1 MTTDTRTTRRGLTWQ
16 LMLLLA
22 VLFAWLLP
30 QTAGATYVDQTY
42 NYQVALNGSNSIS
55 FSMPVYDQEDEDTWI
70 LDGLL
75 KAKWK
80 DDNNNEHEKTVLRWQ
95 RTLGSTSSSSTDVN
109 IVFSTEAD
117 GLITITQGN
126 SSSRFELTNNS
137 GSQMHA
143 VYRNN
148 DGHSYNV
155 TGVWRLPFDML
166 GSNGK
171 SREVKF
177 SWDVDRTGTGTRVH
191 EKVSGLNS
199 TTVLVPPAQNKLYPQ
214 VTSAT
219 MSFSKAGILEI
230 PWFMATNN
238 LTAAHYEYIDAYG
251 ITVIEDLKTD
261 VGTSTIELD
270 ATVPHKHFRVVVS
283 YKDGSD
289 YDITNVPSETQDL
302 GIIRAPIG
310 FTARPKGDDKT
321 RVELT
326 WRTRYP
332 DASDLMSTD
341 LFELQRSLTGQE
353 ADFIT
358 IGTVAYDDQQ
368 RDYSFVDSTIVT
380 SLNTAQLT
388 GGNTLTNLTY
398 RVRRAATQTW
408 GWDGNPCAATTSCV
422 LSGLHLLRI
431 ANYSA
436 AWENQQAYSVRVKWD
451 YANEPN
457 AVWDDRANMML
468 RITMTNNAGE
478 VVDTKLMTLST
489 EEVKARSKV
498 VDLSRT
504 CVHYKIEVYVEP
516 GTSPLQ
522 SWDQPDAMRITSVA
536 DWNTFVNKVKE
547 ANGQYDVNA
556 VLCANITTDQ
566 YCGEDGKP
574 FRGTFDGNGHTLTF
588 NRSGWTSQYIA
599 PFRLVRDAT
608 IRNLHTAGTIGSNQK
623 FIGGIVAY
631 SNGNTIIENCRSSV
645 NIGSTVNGDA
655 TNGGLVAV
663 KDGSGVLTIVDCLF
677 DGSLTGTNSNCI
689 GGFVGW
695 SNGKVN
701 IVNSH
706 FAPSKVEIKYDGC
719 RNWAR
724 MGNYDNLSVTNSYYT
739 TSIEQSTDDF
749 FVIRSKD
756 DWTAFNNAVKSYSN
770 INKDTINVLLN
781 TDLSLTTEDVI
792 GRRIGDV
799 PSVWPYGGT
808 FDGNGHTLHIDFY
821 DATDDRLA
829 LFYRVKRN
837 TTIKNLRV
845 TGKVYGKHNVSAL
858 VGGCGE
864 GTNLN
869 IDHVYVSA
877 DVSAAAA
884 QVGGFVGESNY
895 DSKVSIT
902 DCLYD
907 GKMATHNWNPQGA
920 GCFISGDKNKER
932 GLQDWH
938 QTRVYERS
946 SCETNSTYYYGM
958 NVWWGYSGSEVGW
971 RRWSDTDVC
980 LSSHDFKEVPED
992 CRNITDQNDVIAR
1005 MNASM
1010 PGQWEKDGS
1019 GNAVPIIGMTG
1030 ARLLAVLG
1038 PCWQLSG
1045 GKVTP
1050 RTATVSVNPSA
1061 LPDFYHEGTG
1071 RIDKVAHAE
1080 TRQSSVV
1087 LTWTTE
1093 DGVLDY
1099 FEVYRR
1105 VKGTTD
1111 WGEPIATN
1119 IDKTGY
1125 EDTTVSPLLKY
1136 EYKVVAVADC
1146 EGLHTSET
1154 DVVEGFCKNTGR
1166 VSGYVRMNDGTG
1178 VAGIEV
1184 EIAPSD
1190 SPEGGATVT
1199 VTTDDKGYF
1208 VADELSYYGGQSI
1221 TYNVTPVS
1229 RDNIKL
1235 ERGTMPVEFNS
1246 KSNDETLPDFIITSG
1261 HRFSGYVMYE
1271 GTSIPVKGA
1280 HFRVDGNDVH
1290 NAAGELL
1297 ETAFDGSFSFRVLGG
1312 NRHIQA
1318 VMDGHTFTDGGYY
1331 KGTAG
1336 HYFTDNVAQIYF
1348 YDATKV
1354 RLAGRVV
1361 GGDDQGRLPLENN
1374 LSRNNLGDDLTMVF
1388 TLEGDN
1394 TSWLVY
1400 DNLNPTLAERN
1411 DSVMHSGGRHKTKY
1425 TVQRKRMTVKPD
1437 SITGE
1442 YELLL
1447 PPVRWK
1453 VQQIYCKGYPSLFQ
1467 DGQVSEVV
1475 DLTNCLA
1482 ERDSI
1487 FEGYYT
1493 DVDEQ
1498 TIYCPHE
1505 TANAHYSRIYHAPIE
1520 ITYRQLNYD
1529 SFDYF
1534 GDKTYYATALDG
1546 TKAEVPLVSKGMIV
1560 GYEVDENATHKPKL
1574 AATVGDGNY
1583 SALFDGDLSTAW
1595 QCDKVPVYV
1604 EFKTDYPVSVKDYTL
1619 TTAGNA
1625 SENSAWNPK
1634 TWTLKAR
1641 AHDMD
1646 AWTIISAIEDGKTGT
1661 ANNSPCTY
1669 AVSSTDFYQYFR
1681 LDITH
1686 AQDESDEKRVQQ
1698 AELSFTCSGKG
1709 KANPIYDD
1717 NFHYTFDYPV
1727 FSIGRKYPV
1736 EISVGERYIY
1746 NNDARTGKVDR
1757 VSVGGGTVNI
1767 HNGMKNGVA
1776 QETVALDDNGQ
1787 GIYNMLAEATPRL
1800 LTGENAL
1807 HTVTMTLTQDG
1818 TTYEAEPLRGYVLN
1832 LFATGEGKD
1841 VLATGTPYLIDILR
1855 DPPGSGSSATL
1866 SKGSTLKL
1874 AYEVDMQFKGGLSL
1888 GFGTGTGTDTYSGTV
1903 AGNVD
1908 NGTINTASFSNVI
1921 SLDVIFSGAGKKGYS
1936 YTMNV
1941 GEDITTSSA
1950 PHMVGADADLYI
1962 GVVQNT
1968 VVTPMSTIR
1977 AIPNAMYRKMLG
1989 HEGGSVIGSS
1999 DKGDSME
2006 VESKYGSMVEIAKGT
2021 GADGNL
2027 YHLVR
2032 DLSLGY
2038 GPQFTS
2044 QFVHSQKYITTEL
2057 LPKLAQEIR
2066 DLLFT
2071 GTRDEAVVL
2080 ANKTGKA
2087 VYWSKVAE
2095 GHEDFGTINGYEII
2109 RPTGKSGLQD
2119 EILDK
2124 YNNMVNW
2131 IEMIMTNEREKLWA
2145 YDKLANYDVDGGG
2158 TVTHSETFESEYS
2171 QSQHICYPFTTA
2183 DYFEN
2188 DGQDRWDRLA
2198 ASAGALLSQ
2207 PALASGLK
2215 ALIGLINMRTPTNN
2229 NGAQQGQQA
2238 GGGEQGGGEQ
2248 GGDGGGDN
2256 NNNNNG
2262 EKVARINFW
2271 GKEWTFSIKPVAEY
2285 SSTGT
2290 YGSQNNYSRKESF
2303 NLVMD
2308 SKSHLS
2314 VDVYRVLTEANDTT
2328 TTKSTS
2334 WLDVYH
2340 NANFNDWLDI
2350 VKNHV
2355 KDGISY
2361 EGITY
2366 NKTVY
2371 PHSFIYRTRGGATAN
2386 PWEDA
2391 RYTIAYRP
2399 GTLLDERTKKIEN
2412 PKITADRQ
2420 SVSGVPYGGTA
2431 SFTIYLTNDSEDPEA
2446 AGRSLTTFNLYVD
2459 DNSNPYGAKITC
2471 DGKPLE
2477 ASGRSI
2483 ILMPGE
2489 VVTKVIE
2496 VSGGNSFDL
2505 EGLTIGIASDQDW
2518 RRIYDEL
2525 ALDVHYLH
2533 QAGPVNISLP
2543 GDKWVMN
2550 TYSEYDK
2557 DRGWFLPVVIDGFD
2571 RNQHNF
2577 DHIEFQYK
2585 ETLRGDDAWT
2595 NLCSYYADEE
2605 LMKAAS
2611 GEREMIPENGNIEAH
2626 FFGEGVVMEKA
2637 YDLRA
2642 VLYCRN
2648 GNSFL
2653 TTSSPI
2659 VSGVKDTRRPQLFGT
2674 PEPKDGILRLGDNI
2688 IFNFSEDIE
2697 YNYLNAITNFEVKG
2711 EVNND
2716 NVTDAVSLQF
2726 TGNGSVESEAQR
2738 NFSGKDL
2745 TIDLMVRPD
2754 KTGRDMPL
2762 FSHGTNG
2769 KKLQLWLTAD
2779 YHLKAIIDDKTFV
2792 STDTIVKSGFTQV
2805 AMSIV
2810 APSGAEGGALT
2821 FYNGGK
2827 QLGSFNMTEPYNGTG
2842 RLIFGRTNET
2852 NRSKSQYY
2860 EGRMM
2865 EARLWYRAMT
2875 GGQVGT
2881 TYGSRRLTGYEMGLV
2896 DYYPMNEGTGDYALD
2911 KTQGANAQLMG
2922 ASWAMPRGWSLS
2934 LDNGGVALT
2943 QQALARTAEQDY
2955 TMMFWF
2961 KTADADGTLVS
2972 NGSGEK
2978 DEAGAENHFWLG
2990 FDDGTLAFRS
3000 NGMTVEAG
3008 SGYNDDQWHHYA
3020 MTVNR
3025 ARGVANIYVDQAL
3038 KATFSPDSLG
3048 GISGG
3053 TPVIGG
3059 YVPGVTDNTAI
3070 ATARTQFAEPT
3081 AETGNTVDLSTLTS
3095 NYEAKDGD
3103 VLTGTLGMDVKISV
3117 ANGATVTLNGVT
3129 INGNNTIRNAGIE
3142 CVGNATIILKGTN
3155 TVKGFDEDYPGIR
3168 VLNDCTLTI
3177 KGDGSLTASSNGYG
3191 AGIGG
3196 GYDLPCGNIVIEGG
3210 TISATGGRYAA
3221 GIGSGDEAAGGNIT
3235 IKGGNI
3241 TAIGGEYGAGIGS
3254 GSVNKC
3260 GDITI
3265 TGGII
3270 NATGG
3275 AGAAGIGSGTG
3286 GSYGNITIS
3295 GGTIT
3300 ATGGNKAAGIGT
3312 GINSSGGNIT
3322 ITDGVYELTAIKGID
3337 AINSI
3342 GVGLNNSVGT
3352 VTIGGTVGVISES
3365 PYTYAPRAVTDVSL
3379 NKTTTTLPIGST
3391 EKLTATLTP
3400 SNARNMNVT
3409 WTTSN
3414 ANVATVT
3421 DGTVT
3426 AVALGTATITVT
3438 TEDGAMTATCT
3449 VTVVQPATGVTLNKT
3464 STTLPVGSSETL
3476 TATVIPD
3483 NATYKSVTWT
3493 TSNAAVATVTDGTV
3507 TAVAPGTA
3515 TITVTTTDGAKTA
3528 TCEVTVIQ
3536 LTTGVSLN
3544 KVNTTLVVGS
3554 TETLTATVYPP
3565 DATDKSVTW
3574 TTSNAD
3580 VATVADGTV
3589 TAVGPGI
3596 ATITATSSNGQTAT
3610 CEVTVIQH
3618 VTGVSL
3624 NKTRLSITMGS
3635 SETLTATVAPAN
3647 ASDKS
3652 VTWTTSDA
3660 AVATV
3665 NDGTVTGVA
3674 PGTATIT
3681 VTTVDGE
3688 LTATCTVTVTIE
3700 GLVSDMTG
3708 NVDELC
3714 MFQQALPLT
3723 LIKAYATKSPQG
3735 DEAGLLTYLA
3745 FDRQERQKD
3754 NDIETVAYTWSKK
3767 IYLDDRGEVRYELDP
3782 VTKQATTTPVRDY
3795 LFVAA
3800 QDEMLRHITNETAAP
3815 VVPYEELTNLK
3826 FSFAGKD
3833 NQVLVELDE
3842 LASRINR
3849 RNIYVTLRD
3858 VEDKNGNAMVS
3869 PQTACYY
3876 VTNSSLR
3883 WQNERQT
3890 WLASYGYED
3899 YIYFDI
3905 LNNSATS
3912 HTYTIENCP
3921 RWLDMEA
3928 YTGIIG
3934 PLGTVTIRGVV
3945 NKGLNVGTYDE
3956 IIYLTDEDGVAE
3968 PLYLNL
3974 TVTTSAPEWS
3984 WSVDEDLLKY
3994 SMNIAG
4000 QVILNGEVDIDS
4012 RDIVGVFDRENRCH
4026 GIAHV
4031 NYSALTGESDLFLTV
4046 YDSSKKG
4053 TELYFKIWQYS
4064 TGREMVLTADGKESM
4079 TFRNDTIV
4087 GVDTPV
4093 RFEGGSLYVQTF
4105 DLKEGWNWVSFNV
4118 ASEKLFNLNTL
4129 LGGLPWENGD
4139 VLTEMSGNV
4148 TMTYKN
4154 GTWLATGDVKNL
4166 RISPRKG
4173 YAIKVAQD
4181 IQFPVGGSIIKSED
4195 TRTITVSNGW
4205 NGIGYTPILNLSVET
4220 ALSDYYDN
4228 ATPGDIIKSH
4238 SEFAYFTKT
4247 GGTGRWRGNLQYMKP
4262 GEGYMLLRKAE
4273 GEASFRYPFY
4283 EPGSTF
4289 LDAWAVAG
4297 SRGAAEDGSADVPS
4311 ASTDVNGNDATVPA
4325 ASPLGAHRYRH
4336 TMSLTAVIEGFEPE
4350 EGDLLV
4356 AYADG
4361 EQRGFTTTVLSGSA
4375 AEESEPLYLNIGGEK
4390 QADLWFAIERNGD
4403 IVASTGNV
4411 LTFRVDDVV
4420 GSPDEPFAL
4429 RFAANATGI
4438 SYVDGD
4444 YEPGKW
4450 YTVNGIELPQRP
4462 TRKGVYIYNGNKIV
4476 IK

>member
-1 MTTDTRTTRRGLTWQ
+1 MTTDTRTTRLGRPWQ
-16 LMLLLA
+16 MLLLLA
-22 VLFAWLLP
+22 LLAWLVP
-30 QTAGATYVDQTY
+30 QGAQATHVDDTWK
-42 NYQVALNGSNSIS
+42 YQVALNGANTVRIQV
-55 FSMPVYDQEDEDTWI
+55 PVYDQEGADCWVSDGNLKVVVNGEEKNCFHWCRDGDTDSDSEDI
-70 LDGLL
+70 YI
-75 KAKWK
+75 
-80 DDNNNEHEKTVLRWQ
+80 H
-95 RTLGSTSSSSTDVN
+95 
-109 IVFSTEAD
+109 FSTGVGGSFD
-117 GLITITQGN
+117 ITQGN
-126 SSSRFELTNNS
+126 SGSHFTMTQS
-137 GSQMHA
+137 GYYKNL
-143 VYRNN
+143 VYRNS
-148 DGHSYNV
+148 DGNTYTV
-155 TGVWRLPFDML
+155 YAVWRVPYEYL
-166 GSNGK
+166 GK
-171 SREVKF
+171 TLKF
-177 SWDVDRTGTGTRVH
+177 TWDVERDGNSRSR
-191 EKVSGLNS
+191 EKVSGLS
-199 TTVLVPPAQNKLYPQ
+199 DVEIAMPDAPEVIHPQ
-214 VTSAT
+214 VTMAS
-219 MSFSKAGILEI
+219 MSYSVAGKMEL
-230 PWFMATNN
+230 PWFIATKKI
-238 LTAAHYEYIDAYG
+238 TALRYEYVDAYG
-251 ITVIEDLKTD
+251 ITVQQDIPTKENN
-261 VGTSTIELD
+261 GTIYLD
-270 ATVPHKHFRVVVS
+270 ATVPHDNFCIVAS
-283 YKDGSD
+283 YKDTNDDEINNVSSTVQNLTIIHAPLGLTATQIGDAKAKVRLDWHVRYPSADDLATSD
-289 YDITNVPSETQDL
+289 Y
-302 GIIRAPIG
+302 
-310 FTARPKGDDKT
+310 
-321 RVELT
+321 
-326 WRTRYP
+326 
-332 DASDLMSTD
+332 
-341 LFELQRSLTGQE
+341 FEVQRSLTGQE
-353 ADFIT
+353 ADFVT
-358 IGTVAYDDQQ
+358 IGTVPVVINDKDPHFSYT
-368 RDYSFVDSTIVT
+368 DSTIVNA
-380 SLNTAQLT
+380 LVAEHLT
-388 GGNTLTNLTY
+388 GGSSLPNLTY
-398 RVRRAATQTW
+398 RVRRMITQTW
-408 GWDGNPCAATTSCV
+408 GWDGNPCAQRVEAP
-422 LSGLHLLRI
+422 LSGIHLQRLK
-431 ANYSA
+431 NYTA
-436 AWENQQAYSVRVKWD
+436 KWADERAYTVRVDWD
-451 YANEPN
+451 YVDEPN
-457 AVWDDRANMML
+457 AVWDSRAKLMMVV
-468 RITMTNNAGE
+468 TMRNKAGE
-478 VVDTKLMTLST
+478 QVDTKTYELTD
-489 EEVKARSKV
+489 EERSARTKTI
-498 VDLSRT
+498 DLSRT
-504 CVHYKIEVYVEP
+504 CVKYDIRMYVDP
-516 GTSPLQ
+516 GTSPLR
-522 SWDQPDAMRITSVA
+522 SWDLPDAMRIASAA
-536 DWNTFVNKVKE
+536 DWDAFCQRVKD
-547 ANGQYDVNA
+547 AKGQYDVNA
-556 VLCANITTDQ
+556 VLCADITTSN
-566 YCGEDGKP
+566 YCGADGATY
-574 FRGTFDGNGHTLTF
+574 RGTFDGNGHTLTY
-588 NRSGWTSQYIA
+588 NKQNYNQQYVG
-599 PFRLVRDAT
+599 PFYSVGDAT
-608 IRNLHTAGTIGSNQK
+608 IRNLHTAGTITSSQK
-623 FIGGIVAY
+623 FAGGIAAW

-645 NIGSTVNGDA
+645 NIGSTVSGDA
-655 TNGGLVAV
+655 TNGGIVAV
-663 KDGSGVLTIVDCLF
+663 CGGGQLTIVDCLF
-677 DGSLTGTNSNCI
+677 DGSLTGSNSNCI

-695 SNGKVN
+695 SAGKVN

-724 MGNYDNLSVTNSYYT
+724 MSNNDNLSVTNSYYT

-756 DWTAFNNAVKSYSN
+756 DWTAFNNAVKNGSD
-770 INKDTINVLLN
+770 KDINVLLN

-821 DATDDRLA
+821 DPTDDKLA
-829 LFYRVKRN
+829 LFYSVKRN

-884 QVGGFVGESNY
+884 QVGGFVGISDY

-920 GCFISGDKNKER
+920 GCFISGSKTKGR

-946 SCETNSTYYYGM
+946 SCETNSTNYYGM
-958 NVWWGYSGSEVGW
+958 NVWWGYSGSSPDW

-992 CRNITDQNDVIAR
+992 CRNITNQDSVIVR
-1005 MNASM
+1005 MNASK

-1019 GNAVPIIGMTG
+1019 GNAVPIVGMTG
-1030 ARLLAVLG
+1030 ARLLTALG

-1071 RIDKVAHAE
+1071 RIDKVARAE

-1105 VKGTTD
+1105 VKGTTE
-1111 WGEPIATN
+1111 WGEPIATG
-1119 IDKTGY
+1119 IDRMGY

-1136 EYKVVAVADC
+1136 EYKVVAVTDC

-1208 VADELSYYGGQSI
+1208 VADELSYYGQQSI
-1221 TYNVTPVS
+1221 TYNVTPVA

-1312 NRHIQA
+1312 NRRIQA
-1318 VMDGHTFTDGGYY
+1318 VMDGHTFTNGGYY
-1331 KGTAG
+1331 KGEGG

-1411 DSVMHSGGRHKTKY
+1411 DSVMHSGGKHKTKY

-1437 SITGE
+1437 PITGE

-1453 VQQIYCKGYPSLFQ
+1453 VSQIYCKGYPTLFQ

-1475 DLTNCLA
+1475 DLTGCLA

-1505 TANAHYSRIYHAPIE
+1505 TANARYSRIYHAPVE

-1529 SFDYF
+1529 SFEYF
-1534 GDKTYYATALDG
+1534 GDRNYYATSLDG
-1546 TKAEVPLVSKGMIV
+1546 TKAEVPLVAKGMIV
-1560 GYEVDENATHKPKL
+1560 GYEVDKNATHTPKL
-1574 AATVGDGNY
+1574 TITQGKSGD
-1583 SALFDGDLSTAW
+1583 SSLFDGDITTLWDLSLPLW
-1595 QCDKVPVYV
+1595 V
-1604 EFKTDYPVSVKDYTL
+1604 EFKTDYPVSVKQYAI
-1619 TTAGNA
+1619 TTANNNTMYGA
-1625 SENSAWNPK
+1625 RERPK

-1641 AHDMD
+1641 ATELDK
-1646 AWTIISAIEDGKTGT
+1646 WKIIAAVEDGRMG
-1661 ANNSPCTY
+1661 SPGY
-1669 AVSSTDFYQYFR
+1669 PFKYNVTDEGFYQYFR
-1681 LDITH
+1681 WEVTNSVN
-1686 AQDESDEKRVQQ
+1686 SDTVEA
-1698 AELSFTCSGKG
+1698 AEFALICSGKG

-1727 FSIGRKYPV
+1727 FSIDRKYPI

-1746 NNDARTGKVDR
+1746 NNDTRVGKVDR
-1757 VSVGGGTVNI
+1757 VNVGGGTVNI
-1767 HNGMKNGVA
+1767 HNGMKNGLE
-1776 QETVALDDNGQ
+1776 QETVPLDDDGK
-1787 GIYNMLAEATPRL
+1787 GIFYLMAEAKPRL

-1841 VLATGTPYLIDILR
+1841 VLASDKPLLIDILR

-1874 AYEVDMQFKGGLSL
+1874 AYEVDMQFKGGLTL
-1888 GFGTGTGTDTYSGTV
+1888 GFGTGTGTDTYSGTI
-1903 AGNVD
+1903 AVD
-1908 NGTINTASFSNVI
+1908 AESGTINTTSFTNGI
-1921 SLDVIFSGAGKKGYS
+1921 SLDVIFSGAGKKAYS

-1941 GEDITTSSA
+1941 DEDITTSSA
-1950 PHMVGADADLYI
+1950 PNMVGADADLYI
-1962 GVVQNT
+1962 GVVENT
-1968 VVTPMSTIR
+1968 VVMPMSTIR
-1977 AIPNAMYRKMLG
+1977 AIPDAMYRKMLG
-1989 HEGGSVIGSS
+1989 HEGGSVIGSIDKS
-1999 DKGDSME
+1999 DSIE
-2006 VESKYGSMVEIAKGT
+2006 VESKYGSMVEIAHGT

-2032 DLSLGY
+2032 DVSLGY
-2038 GPQFTS
+2038 GPELKS
-2044 QFVHSQKYITTEL
+2044 QFIHSQKYITTEL

-2071 GTRDEAVVL
+2071 GTRDEAVALV
-2080 ANKTGKA
+2080 NKTGKA
-2087 VYWSKVAE
+2087 VYWSNVAE
-2095 GHEDFGTINGYEII
+2095 GHKDFGTIGAYEMIK
-2109 RPTGKSGLQD
+2109 PAGNTGLQD
-2119 EILDK
+2119 EILEK
-2124 YNNMVNW
+2124 YNNMVCW
-2131 IEMIMTNEREKLWA
+2131 IEMIMSNEREKLWA
-2145 YDKLANYDVDGGG
+2145 YDKVANYEVDGGG

-2171 QSQHICYPFTTA
+2171 QSQYISYPFTTA

-2188 DGQDRWDRLA
+2188 DGQGRWDRLA

-2207 PALASGLK
+2207 PALASCLN
-2215 ALIGLINMRTPTNN
+2215 ALIGVINMRKATNN
-2229 NGAQQGQQA
+2229 NGAQPGQQGQ
-2238 GGGEQGGGEQ
+2238 
-2248 GGDGGGDN
+2248 DGQNNNQN
-2256 NNNNNG
+2256 NNNNAK
-2262 EKVARINFW
+2262 EARIEFW
-2271 GKEWTFSIKPVAEY
+2271 GQKWSFSIKPVAEY
-2285 SSTGT
+2285 SSIGT

-2314 VDVYRVLTEANDTT
+2314 VDVFRVFTEATDTT
-2328 TTKSTS
+2328 TTKSTR

-2340 NANFNDWLDI
+2340 NANFNEWLEI
-2350 VKNHV
+2350 VKDHV
-2355 KDGISY
+2355 KDGVSY

-2366 NKTVY
+2366 GKTIY

-2386 PWEDA
+2386 PWENA
-2391 RYTIAYRP
+2391 RYTIAYHP
-2399 GTLLDERTKKIEN
+2399 GMLLDERTKKIEN

-2420 SVSGVPYGGTA
+2420 SVSGVPYGETA
-2431 SFTIYLTNDSEDPEA
+2431 RFTIYLTNDSEDPEA
-2446 AGRSLTTFNLYVD
+2446 GGRSLTTYSLYVSD
-2459 DNSNPYGAKITC
+2459 SSNPYGAKITC
-2471 DGKPLE
+2471 DGKALDS
-2477 ASGRSI
+2477 SGRSV

-2496 VSGGNSFDL
+2496 VTGGNSFDL
-2505 EGLTIGIASDQDW
+2505 EGLTIGIASEQDW
-2518 RRIYDEL
+2518 RQIYDEL
-2525 ALDVHYLH
+2525 TLDVHYLH

-2550 TYSEYDK
+2550 TYAQYDN
-2557 DRGWFLPVVIDGFD
+2557 DRGWYMPVIIDGFD
-2571 RNQHNF
+2571 RHQHNF

-2585 ETLRGDDAWT
+2585 ETMRGDDAWT
-2595 NLCSYYADEE
+2595 NLCSFYADEE

-2611 GEREMIPENGNIEAH
+2611 GERKMIPENGNIEAH
-2626 FFGEGVVMEKA
+2626 FYGEGTVMEKA

-2674 PEPKDGILRLGDNI
+2674 PEPKDGILRLGGNI

-2716 NVTDAVSLQF
+2716 NVTDAVSVQF
-2726 TGNGSVESEAQR
+2726 TGESSVESEAQR

-2769 KKLQLWLTAD
+2769 KRLQLWLTAD
-2779 YHLKAIIDDKTFV
+2779 YHLKAIIDDQTFL

-2810 APSGAEGGALT
+2810 APSGAEEGALT

-2827 QLGSFNMTEPYNGTG
+2827 QLGSFKMTEPYNGTG

-2865 EARLWYRAMT
+2865 EARVWYRAMT

-2881 TYGSRRLTGYEMGLV
+2881 TYGSKRLTGYEMGLV

-2922 ASWAMPRGWSLS
+2922 AAWAMPRGWSLS

-3081 AETGNTVDLSTLTS
+3081 AETGNTVDLSTLIGY
-3095 NYEAKDGD
+3095 YEAKDGD
-3103 VLTGTLGMDVKISV
+3103 VLTGTLGKDVKICV
-3117 ANGATVTLNGVT
+3117 ASGATVTLDGVN
-3129 INGNNTIRNAGIE
+3129 INGSGTWIGNHPGID
-3142 CVGNATIILKGTN
+3142 CYGNATIILKSNN
-3155 TVKGFDEDYPGIR
+3155 TVKGFDSYYPGIR
-3168 VLNDCTLTI
+3168 VLKDCTLTI
-3177 KGDGSLTASSNGYG
+3177 KGDGSLTASSNGNG

-3196 GYDLPCGNIVIEGG
+3196 GYFLDFGNIVIEGG
-3210 TISATGGRYAA
+3210 TISATGGKDAA
-3221 GIGSGDEAAGGNIT
+3221 GIGSGHNAVGGNIT

-3241 TAIGGEYGAGIGS
+3241 TAIGGKYGAGIG
-3254 GSVNKC
+3254 GGYANTC

-3275 AGAAGIGSGTG
+3275 QYGAGIGKGDSGT
-3286 GSYGNITIS
+3286 YGNITIS

-3300 ATGGNKAAGIGT
+3300 ATGGDYGAGIGT
-3312 GINSSGGNIT
+3312 GVDSSGGNIT
-3322 ITDGVYELTAIKGID
+3322 ITDGVYQLTAIKGNHAND
-3337 AINSI
+3337 CI
-3342 GVGLNNSVGT
+3342 GVGWNGSTGT
-3352 VTIGGTVGVISES
+3352 ITIGGQEYKSGIDES
-3365 PYTYAPRAVTDVSL
+3365 PFIYAPRAVTGVSL
-3379 NKTTTTLPIGST
+3379 NKTSTALPIGST
-3391 EKLTATLTP
+3391 ETLTATLTP

-3449 VTVVQPATGVTLNKT
+3449 VTVTQNVTGVTLNKT
-3464 STTLPVGSSETL
+3464 STTLPIGSSETL

-3483 NATYKSVTWT
+3483 NAADKSVTWT

-3515 TITVTTTDGAKTA
+3515 TITVTTGNGAKTA
-3528 TCEVTVIQ
+3528 TCEVTVIR

-3554 TETLTATVYPP
+3554 TETLTATVYPLN
-3565 DATDKSVTW
+3565 ATDKSVTW

-3589 TAVGPGI
+3589 TGVGPGI

-3624 NKTRLSITMGS
+3624 NKTSMTMTMGS
-3635 SETLTATVAPAN
+3635 TETLTATIAPAN

-3652 VTWTTSDA
+3652 VAWTTSNANVAMVADGVVT
-3660 AVATV
+3660 AVAT
-3665 NDGTVTGVA
+3665 
-3674 PGTATIT
+3674 GTATIT
-3681 VTTVDGE
+3681 ATTVDGG

-3767 IYLDDRGEVRYELDP
+3767 IYLDDKGEVRYELDP

-3795 LFVAA
+3795 VFVGSA
-3800 QDEMLRHITNETAAP
+3800 DEILRHITNETAAP

-3883 WQNERQT
+3883 WLNERQT
-3890 WLASYGYED
+3890 CLASYGYED

-3905 LNNSATS
+3905 INNSATS

-3945 NKGLNVGTYDE
+3945 NKSLNVGTYDE

-4093 RFEGGSLYVQTF
+4093 RFEGGSMYVQTF

-4118 ASEKLFNLNTL
+4118 ASEKLFDLNTL
-4129 LGGLPWENGD
+4129 LGGLPWQNGD

-4154 GTWLATGDVKNL
+4154 GTWLATGDVKKL

-4297 SRGAAEDGSADVPS
+4297 SRRAAEDGSADVPS

-4325 ASPLGAHRYRH
+4325 ASPLDAHRYRH

-4429 RFAANATGI
+4429 RFAASATGI
-4438 SYVDGD
+4438 DTLNAD
-4444 YEPGKW
+4444 QELGKW

>member
-1 MTTDTRTTRRGLTWQ
+1 MMTTDTRTTRRGRSWQ
-16 LMLLLA
+16 MLLLLA
-22 VLFAWLLP
+22 LLAWLVP
-30 QTAGATYVDQTY
+30 QGAQATHVDDTWK
-42 NYQVALNGSNSIS
+42 YQVALNGANTVRIQV
-55 FSMPVYDQEDEDTWI
+55 PVYDQEGADCWVSDGNLKVVVNGEEKNCFHWCRNGDTDSDSEDI
-70 LDGLL
+70 YI
-75 KAKWK
+75 
-80 DDNNNEHEKTVLRWQ
+80 H
-95 RTLGSTSSSSTDVN
+95 
-109 IVFSTEAD
+109 FSTGVGGSFD
-117 GLITITQGN
+117 ITQGN
-126 SSSRFELTNNS
+126 SGNHFTMTQS
-137 GSQMHA
+137 GYYQNL
-143 VYRNN
+143 VYRNS
-148 DGHSYNV
+148 DGNTYTV
-155 TGVWRLPFDML
+155 YAVWRVPYEYL
-166 GSNGK
+166 GK
-171 SREVKF
+171 TLKF
-177 SWDVDRTGTGTRVH
+177 TWDVERDGNSRSK
-191 EKVSGLNS
+191 EKVSGLS
-199 TTVLVPPAQNKLYPQ
+199 DVEIAMPDAPEVIHPQ
-214 VTSAT
+214 VTMAS
-219 MSFSKAGILEI
+219 MSYSVAGKMEL
-230 PWFMATNN
+230 PWFIATKKISA
-238 LTAAHYEYIDAYG
+238 LRYEYVDAYG
-251 ITVIEDLKTD
+251 ITVWNDIPTKENN
-261 VGTSTIELD
+261 GTIYLD
-270 ATVPHKHFRVVVS
+270 ATVPHDNFCVVAS
-283 YKDGSD
+283 YKDTNDDEINNVSSMVQNLTIIHAPVGLTATQIGDAKAKVRLDWHVRYPSADDLATSD
-289 YDITNVPSETQDL
+289 Y
-302 GIIRAPIG
+302 
-310 FTARPKGDDKT
+310 
-321 RVELT
+321 
-326 WRTRYP
+326 
-332 DASDLMSTD
+332 
-341 LFELQRSLTGQE
+341 FEVQRSLTGQE
-353 ADFIT
+353 ADFVT
-358 IGTVAYDDQQ
+358 IGTVPVVINDKDPHFAYT
-368 RDYSFVDSTIVT
+368 DSTIVNA
-380 SLNTAQLT
+380 LVAEHLT
-388 GGNTLTNLTY
+388 GGSSLPNLTY
-398 RVRRAATQTW
+398 RVRRMITQTW
-408 GWDGNPCAATTSCV
+408 GWDGNPCAQRVEAP
-422 LSGLHLLRI
+422 LSGIHLQRLKS
-431 ANYSA
+431 YSA
-436 AWENQQAYSVRVKWD
+436 KWADERAYTVRVDWD
-451 YANEPN
+451 YVDEPN
-457 AVWDDRANMML
+457 AVWDSRAKLMMVV
-468 RITMTNNAGE
+468 TMRNKAGE
-478 VVDTKLMTLST
+478 QVDTKTYELTD
-489 EEVKARSKV
+489 EERSARTKTI
-498 VDLSRT
+498 DLSRT
-504 CVHYKIEVYVEP
+504 CVKYDIRMYVDP
-516 GTSPLQ
+516 GTSPLR
-522 SWDQPDAMRITSVA
+522 SWDLPDAMRITSAA
-536 DWNTFVNKVKE
+536 DWDAFCQRVKD
-547 ANGQYDVNA
+547 AKGQYDVNA
-556 VLCANITTDQ
+556 VLCADITTSN
-566 YCGEDGKP
+566 YCGADDATY
-574 FRGTFDGNGHTLTF
+574 RGTFDGNGHTLTF
-588 NRSGWTSQYIA
+588 NKQNYNQQYVG
-599 PFRLVRDAT
+599 PFYSVGDAT
-608 IRNLHTAGTIGSNQK
+608 IRNLHTAGTITSSQK
-623 FIGGIVAY
+623 FVGGITAW

-655 TNGGLVAV
+655 TNGGIVAAC
-663 KDGSGVLTIVDCLF
+663 GGGQLTIVDCLF
-677 DGSLTGTNSNCI
+677 DGSLTGSNSHSI

-695 SNGKVN
+695 SNGKVT

-706 FAPSKVEIKYDGC
+706 FNPSKVEIKYDGC

-724 MGNYDNLSVTNSYYT
+724 MSNNSNLTVTNSYYT

-756 DWTAFNNAVKSYSN
+756 DWTAFKNAVKNGSD
-770 INKDTINVLLN
+770 KDINVLLN
-781 TDLSLTTEDVI
+781 TDLSLTTEDII
-792 GRRIGDV
+792 GRAG
-799 PSVWPYGGT
+799 PTSGWNYHGT
-808 FDGNGHTLHIDFY
+808 FDGNGHTLSLDFSEEVSY
-821 DATDDRLA
+821 NIG
-829 LFYRVKRN
+829 LFYSVARN
-837 TTIKNLRV
+837 TTIRNLRV
-845 TGKVYGKHNVSAL
+845 TGKVYGKDNVSAL

-864 GTNLN
+864 GANLN

-877 DVSAAAA
+877 DVSAADAH
-884 QVGGFVGESNY
+884 VGGFVGNSNY

-907 GKMATHNWNPQGA
+907 GKLYTHKNNPQGA
-920 GCFISGDKNKER
+920 ACFMIGDKSKDKR

-946 SCETNSTYYYGM
+946 SCETKTTNYYGM
-958 NVWWGYSGSEVGW
+958 NVWWGYSGSKPGW

-980 LSSHDFKEVPED
+980 LSSHDFQEVPED
-992 CRNITDQNDVIAR
+992 CRNITNQDSVIVR
-1005 MNASM
+1005 MNASK

-1019 GNAVPIIGMTG
+1019 GNAVPIISMTG
-1030 ARLLAVLG
+1030 ARLLAALG

-1071 RIDKVAHAE
+1071 RIDKVARAE

-1105 VKGTTD
+1105 VKGTTE
-1111 WGEPIATN
+1111 WGEPIATG
-1119 IDKTGY
+1119 IDRMGY

-1136 EYKVVAVADC
+1136 EYKVVAVTDC

-1166 VSGYVRMNDGTG
+1166 VSGYVRMNDGTA

-1208 VADELSYYGGQSI
+1208 VADELSYYGQQSI
-1221 TYNVTPVS
+1221 TYNVTPVA

-1312 NRHIQA
+1312 NRRIQA
-1318 VMDGHTFTDGGYY
+1318 VMDGHTFTNGGYY
-1331 KGTAG
+1331 KGEGG

-1411 DSVMHSGGRHKTKY
+1411 DSVMHSGGKHKTKY

-1437 SITGE
+1437 PVTGE

-1453 VQQIYCKGYPSLFQ
+1453 VSQIYCKGYPTLFQ

-1475 DLTNCLA
+1475 DLTGCLA

-1505 TANAHYSRIYHAPIE
+1505 TANARYSRIYHAPVE

-1529 SFDYF
+1529 SFEYF
-1534 GDKTYYATALDG
+1534 GDRNYYATSLDG
-1546 TKAEVPLVSKGMIV
+1546 TKAEVPLVAKGMIV
-1560 GYEVDENATHKPKL
+1560 GYEVDDNATHKPQL
-1574 AATVGDGNY
+1574 TATVGDGNY

-1595 QCDKVPVYV
+1595 QGDKVPAYV

-1625 SENSAWNPK
+1625 TDKSAWNPK

-1646 AWTIISAIEDGKTGT
+1646 AWTIISAIEDGKTGK

-1669 AVSSTDFYQYFR
+1669 DVSSTDFYQYFR

-1686 AQDESDEKRVQQ
+1686 AQEEGDDKNVQL

-1727 FSIGRKYPV
+1727 FSIDRKYPI

-1746 NNDARTGKVDR
+1746 NNDTRVGKVDR
-1757 VSVGGGTVNI
+1757 VNVGGGTVNI
-1767 HNGMKNGVA
+1767 HNGMKNGLE
-1776 QETVALDDNGQ
+1776 QETVPLDDDGK
-1787 GIYNMLAEATPRL
+1787 GIFYLMAEAKPRL
-1800 LTGENAL
+1800 LTGEDAL

-1841 VLATGTPYLIDILR
+1841 VLASDKPLLIDILR

-1874 AYEVDMQFKGGLSL
+1874 AYEVDMQFKGGLTL
-1888 GFGTGTGTDTYSGTV
+1888 GFGTGTGTDTYSGTI
-1903 AGNVD
+1903 AVD
-1908 NGTINTASFSNVI
+1908 AETGTINTTSFTNGI
-1921 SLDVIFSGAGKKGYS
+1921 SLDVIFSGAGKKAYS

-1950 PHMVGADADLYI
+1950 PNMVGADADLYI
-1962 GVVQNT
+1962 GVVENT
-1968 VVTPMSTIR
+1968 VVMPMSTIR
-1977 AIPNAMYRKMLG
+1977 AIPDAMYRKMLG
-1989 HEGGSVIGSS
+1989 HEGGSVIGSIDKS
-1999 DKGDSME
+1999 DSIE
-2006 VESKYGSMVEIAKGT
+2006 VESKYGSMVEIARGT

-2032 DLSLGY
+2032 DVSLGY
-2038 GPQFTS
+2038 GPELKS

-2071 GTRDEAVVL
+2071 GTRDEAVALV
-2080 ANKTGKA
+2080 NKTGKA
-2087 VYWSKVAE
+2087 VYWSNVAE
-2095 GHEDFGTINGYEII
+2095 GHKDFGTIGAYEMIK
-2109 RPTGKSGLQD
+2109 PAGKTGLQD
-2119 EILDK
+2119 EILEK
-2124 YNNMVNW
+2124 YNNMVCW
-2131 IEMIMTNEREKLWA
+2131 IEMIMSNEREKLWA
-2145 YDKLANYDVDGGG
+2145 YDKLANYEVDGGG

-2171 QSQHICYPFTTA
+2171 QSQYISYPFTTA

-2188 DGQDRWDRLA
+2188 DGQGRWDRLA

-2207 PALASGLK
+2207 PALASCLN
-2215 ALIGLINMRTPTNN
+2215 ALIGVINMRKATNN
-2229 NGAQQGQQA
+2229 NGAQPGQQGQ
-2238 GGGEQGGGEQ
+2238 
-2248 GGDGGGDN
+2248 DGQNNNQN
-2256 NNNNNG
+2256 NNNNAK
-2262 EKVARINFW
+2262 EARIEFW
-2271 GKEWTFSIKPVAEY
+2271 GQKWSFSIKPVAEY
-2285 SSTGT
+2285 SSIGT

-2314 VDVYRVLTEANDTT
+2314 VDVFRVFTEATDTT
-2328 TTKSTS
+2328 TTKSTK

-2340 NANFNDWLDI
+2340 NANFNEWLDI
-2350 VKNHV
+2350 VKDHV
-2355 KDGISY
+2355 KDGVSY
-2361 EGITY
+2361 EGISY
-2366 NKTVY
+2366 SKSIY

-2386 PWEDA
+2386 PWENA
-2391 RYTIAYRP
+2391 RYTIAYHP
-2399 GTLLDERTKKIEN
+2399 GMLLDERTKKIEN

-2420 SVSGVPYGGTA
+2420 SVSGVPYGETA
-2431 SFTIYLTNDSEDPEA
+2431 RFTIYLTNDSEDPEA
-2446 AGRSLTTFNLYVD
+2446 GGRSLTTYSLYVSD
-2459 DNSNPYGAKITC
+2459 SSNPYGAKITC
-2471 DGKPLE
+2471 DGKALDG
-2477 ASGRSI
+2477 SGRSV

-2496 VSGGNSFDL
+2496 VTGGNSFDL
-2505 EGLTIGIASDQDW
+2505 EGLTIGIASEQDW
-2518 RRIYDEL
+2518 RQIYDEL
-2525 ALDVHYLH
+2525 TLDVHYLH

-2550 TYSEYDK
+2550 TYAQYDN
-2557 DRGWFLPVVIDGFD
+2557 DRGWYMPVIIDGFD
-2571 RNQHNF
+2571 RHQHNF

-2626 FFGEGVVMEKA
+2626 FYGEGTVMEKA

-2674 PEPKDGILRLGDNI
+2674 PEPKDGILRLGGNI

-2716 NVTDAVSLQF
+2716 NVTDAVSVQF
-2726 TGNGSVESEAQR
+2726 TGEGSVESEAQR

-2769 KKLQLWLTAD
+2769 KRLQLWLTAD
-2779 YHLKAIIDDKTFV
+2779 YHLKAIIDDQTFL

-2827 QLGSFNMTEPYNGTG
+2827 QLGSFKMTEPYNGTG

-2865 EARLWYRAMT
+2865 EARVWYRAMT

-2881 TYGSRRLTGYEMGLV
+2881 TYGSKRLTGYEMGLV

-2934 LDNGGVALT
+2934 LDNDGVALT

-3008 SGYNDDQWHHYA
+3008 SGYNDNQWHHYA

-3025 ARGVANIYVDQAL
+3025 ARGVANIYIDQAL

-3059 YVPGVTDNTAI
+3059 CVPGVTDNTAI
-3070 ATARTQFAEPT
+3070 ASARTALAEPM
-3081 AETGNTVDLSTLTS
+3081 AATGNTVDLSTLTS

-3103 VLTGTLGMDVKISV
+3103 VLTGTLGANVKISV
-3117 ANGATVTLNGVT
+3117 ADGATVTLNDVT
-3129 INGNNTIRNAGIE
+3129 INGTSNNAYKWAGVT
-3142 CVGNATIILKGTN
+3142 CPGDATIILEGTN
-3155 TVKGFDEDYPGIR
+3155 SVKGFYGDYPGIH
-3168 VLNDCTLTI
+3168 VAEGKTLTI
-3177 KGDGSLTASSNGYG
+3177 KGDGSLNASSNGY
-3191 AGIGG
+3191 ATGIGG
-3196 GYDLPCGNIVIEGG
+3196 GWIRDCGNIIIESG
-3210 TISATGGRYAA
+3210 TIIATGGHGSA
-3221 GIGSGDEAAGGNIT
+3221 GIGSGTKSCGNIT
-3235 IKGGNI
+3235 ITGGNI
-3241 TAIGGEYGAGIGS
+3241 TATGGNIGAGIGNAYSDTNGLYGSCGKITITGGTITATGGEYGAGIG
-3254 GSVNKC
+3254 GH
-3260 GDITI
+3260 
-3265 TGGII
+3265 
-3270 NATGG
+3270 
-3275 AGAAGIGSGTG
+3275 G
-3286 GSYGNITIS
+3286 GSCGEITIS

-3300 ATGGNKAAGIGT
+3300 ATGGFHAAGIGSYR
-3312 GINSSGGNIT
+3312 GSCGDIT
-3322 ITDGVYELTAIKGID
+3322 ITDGVYQLTAIKGEY

-3365 PYTYAPRAVTDVSL
+3365 PYTYTPTRGVTL
-3379 NKTTTTLPIGST
+3379 NKTTTTLPI
-3391 EKLTATLTP
+3391 
-3400 SNARNMNVT
+3400 
-3409 WTTSN
+3409 
-3414 ANVATVT
+3414 
-3421 DGTVT
+3421 
-3426 AVALGTATITVT
+3426 
-3438 TEDGAMTATCT
+3438 
-3449 VTVVQPATGVTLNKT
+3449 
-3464 STTLPVGSSETL
+3464 GSSETL

-3493 TSNAAVATVTDGTV
+3493 TSNANVATVTDGTV

-3515 TITVTTTDGAKTA
+3515 TITVTTGSGAKTA
-3528 TCEVTVIQ
+3528 TCEVTVIR

-3565 DATDKSVTW
+3565 NATDKSVTW

-3589 TAVGPGI
+3589 TGVGPGI

-3624 NKTRLSITMGS
+3624 NKTSMTMTMGS
-3635 SETLTATVAPAN
+3635 TETLTATIAPAN

-3652 VTWTTSDA
+3652 VTWTTSNA
-3660 AVATV
+3660 NVAMV
-3665 NDGTVTGVA
+3665 ADGVVTAVA

-3681 VTTVDGE
+3681 VTTNDGAK
-3688 LTATCTVTVTIE
+3688 TATCTVTVTIE

-3754 NDIETVAYTWSKK
+3754 NDIVTVAYPWSKK

-3782 VTKQATTTPVRDY
+3782 VTKQATTTPLRDY
-3795 LFVAA
+3795 VFVGSA
-3800 QDEMLRHITNETAAP
+3800 DEILRHITNETAAP

-3876 VTNSSLR
+3876 VNNSSLR

-3934 PLGTVTIRGVV
+3934 PLGTVTIKGVV
-3945 NKGLNVGTYDE
+3945 NKSLNVGTYDE

-4154 GTWLATGDVKNL
+4154 GTWLATGDVKKL

-4297 SRGAAEDGSADVPS
+4297 SRSAAEDGSADVPS

-4325 ASPLGAHRYRH
+4325 ASPLDAHRYRH

-4429 RFAANATGI
+4429 RFAASATGI
-4438 SYVDGD
+4438 DTLNAD
-4444 YEPGKW
+4444 QELGKW

-4462 TRKGVYIYNGNKIV
+4462 TRKGVYIYNGNKVV

>member
-1 MTTDTRTTRRGLTWQ
+1 MTTDTRTTRRGRPWQ
-16 LMLLLA
+16 MLLLLA
-22 VLFAWLLP
+22 LLAWLVP
-30 QTAGATYVDQTY
+30 QGAQATHVDDTWK
-42 NYQVALNGSNSIS
+42 YQVALNGANTVRIQV
-55 FSMPVYDQEDEDTWI
+55 PVYDQEGADCWVS
-70 LDGLL
+70 DGKL
-75 KAKWK
+75 KVVV
-80 DDNNNEHEKTVLRWQ
+80 NGVEKTCFNWWRDGD
-95 RTLGSTSSSSTDVN
+95 TDSKSSDIYVHFSTDVGGS
-109 IVFSTEAD
+109 FD
-117 GLITITQGN
+117 ITQGN
-126 SSSRFELTNNS
+126 SGNHFTMTQS
-137 GSQMHA
+137 GYYEHLI
-143 VYRNN
+143 YRNS
-148 DGHSYNV
+148 DGNTYTV
-155 TGVWRLPFDML
+155 YAVWRVPYEYL
-166 GSNGK
+166 GK
-171 SREVKF
+171 TLKF
-177 SWDVDRTGTGTRVH
+177 TWDVERDGNSRSK
-191 EKVSGLNS
+191 EKVSGLS
-199 TTVLVPPAQNKLYPQ
+199 DVEITMPDAPEVIHPQ
-214 VTSAT
+214 VTMAS
-219 MSFSKAGILEI
+219 MSYSVAGKMEL
-230 PWFMATNN
+230 PWFIATKKI
-238 LTAAHYEYIDAYG
+238 TALRYEYIDAYG
-251 ITVIEDLKTD
+251 ITVQQDIPTNENN
-261 VGTSTIELD
+261 GTIYLD
-270 ATVPHKHFRVVVS
+270 ATVPHDNFCVVAS
-283 YKDGSD
+283 YKDSNEDEINNVSSTIQNLTIIHAPVGLTATQIGDVKAKVRLDWHLRYPSTDDLATSD
-289 YDITNVPSETQDL
+289 Y
-302 GIIRAPIG
+302 
-310 FTARPKGDDKT
+310 
-321 RVELT
+321 
-326 WRTRYP
+326 
-332 DASDLMSTD
+332 
-341 LFELQRSLTGQE
+341 FEVQRSLTGQE
-353 ADFIT
+353 ADFVT
-358 IGTVAYDDQQ
+358 IGTVPVVIDDKNPHFAYT
-368 RDYSFVDSTIVT
+368 DSTIVNA
-380 SLNTAQLT
+380 LVAEHLT
-388 GGNTLTNLTY
+388 GGSSLPNLTY
-398 RVRRAATQTW
+398 RVRRMITQTW
-408 GWDGNPCAATTSCV
+408 GWDGNPCAQRVEAP
-422 LSGLHLLRI
+422 LSGMHLQRLKS
-431 ANYSA
+431 YSA
-436 AWENQQAYSVRVKWD
+436 QWADERAYTVRVDWD
-451 YANEPN
+451 YVKEPN
-457 AVWDDRANMML
+457 AVWDSRAKLMMVV
-468 RITMTNNAGE
+468 TMRNKAGE
-478 VVDTKLMTLST
+478 QVDTKTYELTD
-489 EEVKARSKV
+489 EERSARTKTI
-498 VDLSRT
+498 DLSRT
-504 CVHYKIEVYVEP
+504 CVKYDIRMYVDP
-516 GTSPLQ
+516 GTSPLR
-522 SWDQPDAMRITSVA
+522 SWDLPDAMRIASAA
-536 DWNTFVNKVKE
+536 DWDAFCQRVKD
-547 ANGQYDVNA
+547 AKGQYDVNA
-556 VLCANITTDQ
+556 VLCADITTGNI
-566 YCGEDGKP
+566 CGADEF

-588 NRSGWTSQYIA
+588 NKSNYDKQYIA
-599 PFRLVRDAT
+599 PFYHVGNAT
-608 IRNLHTAGTIGSNQK
+608 IRNLHTAGTITSSQK
-623 FIGGIVAY
+623 FVGGIVAY
-631 SNGNTIIENCRSSV
+631 SSGNTIIENCRSSV

-677 DGSLTGTNSNCI
+677 DGSLTGSNCHSN

-695 SNGKVN
+695 SNGKVT

-706 FAPSKVEIKYDGC
+706 FAPAKVETKYDAC

-724 MGNYDNLSVTNSYYT
+724 MGNYDNLTVTNSYYT
-739 TSIEQSTDDF
+739 TSIEQSTDDL
-749 FVIRSKD
+749 FVIRSKA
-756 DWTAFNNAVKSYSN
+756 DWTAFNNAVKSHSN

-792 GRRIGDV
+792 GRTGGA
-799 PSVWPYGGT
+799 VWPYRGT
-808 FDGNGHTLHIDFY
+808 FDGNGHTLHLDFS
-821 DATDDRLA
+821 DEGCDNLA
-829 LFYRVKRN
+829 LFYRVMRN

-845 TGKVYGKHNVSAL
+845 TGKVYGRNDVSAL

-907 GKMATHNWNPQGA
+907 GKMATHAWNPQGA
-920 GCFISGDKNKER
+920 GCFISGSKTKER

-946 SCETNSTYYYGM
+946 SCETSSTYYYGM
-958 NVWWGYSGSEVGW
+958 NVWWGYSGSEGGW

-980 LSSHDFKEVPED
+980 LSSHNFQEVPED
-992 CRNITDQNDVIAR
+992 CRNITNQDTVIVR

-1019 GNAVPIIGMTG
+1019 GNAVPIISMTG
-1030 ARLLAVLG
+1030 ARLLAALG
-1038 PCWQLSG
+1038 PCWQLTG
-1045 GKVTP
+1045 GTVIP
-1050 RTATVSVNPSA
+1050 NTATVSVNPSA

-1105 VKGTTD
+1105 VKGTTE
-1111 WGEPIATN
+1111 WGEPIATG
-1119 IDKTGY
+1119 IDRMGY

-1208 VADELSYYGGQSI
+1208 VADELSYYGQQSI
-1221 TYNVTPVS
+1221 TYNVTPVA

-1246 KSNDETLPDFIITSG
+1246 KSNDETLPDFIITNG

-1312 NRHIQA
+1312 NRRIQA
-1318 VMDGHTFTDGGYY
+1318 VMDGHTFTNGGYY
-1331 KGTAG
+1331 KGEGG

-1411 DSVMHSGGRHKTKY
+1411 DSVMHSGGKHKTKY

-1437 SITGE
+1437 PVTGE

-1453 VQQIYCKGYPSLFQ
+1453 VSQIYCKGYPTLFQ

-1505 TANAHYSRIYHAPIE
+1505 TANARYSRIYHAPVE

-1529 SFDYF
+1529 SFEYF
-1534 GDKTYYATALDG
+1534 GDRNYYATNLDG
-1546 TKAEVPLVSKGMIV
+1546 TKAEVPLVAKGMIV
-1560 GYEVDENATHKPKL
+1560 GYEVDDNATHKPQL
-1574 AATVGDGNY
+1574 TATVGDGNY

-1595 QCDKVPVYV
+1595 QGDKVPVYV
-1604 EFKTDYPVSVKDYTL
+1604 EFKTDYPVRVKDYTL

-1625 SENSAWNPK
+1625 SEKPAWNPK

-1646 AWTIISAIEDGKTGT
+1646 AWTIISAIEDGKTGK
-1661 ANNSPCTY
+1661 ANNSPCTN

-1686 AQDESDEKRVQQ
+1686 AQEEGDDKNVQL

-1727 FSIGRKYPV
+1727 FSIDRKYPI

-1746 NNDARTGKVDR
+1746 NNDTRVGKVDR
-1757 VSVGGGTVNI
+1757 VNVGGGTVNI
-1767 HNGMKNGVA
+1767 HNGMKNGLE
-1776 QETVALDDNGQ
+1776 QKTVPLDDDGK
-1787 GIYNMLAEATPRL
+1787 GIFYLMAEATPRL

-1841 VLATGTPYLIDILR
+1841 VLASDKPLLIDILR

-1874 AYEVDMQFKGGLSL
+1874 AYEVDMQFKGGLTL
-1888 GFGTGTGTDTYSGTV
+1888 GFGTGTGVDTYSGTV
-1903 AGNVD
+1903 GAGAEK
-1908 NGTINTASFSNVI
+1908 GTINSTSFSDGI
-1921 SLDVIFSGAGKKGYS
+1921 SLDVIFSGAGKKAYS

-1950 PHMVGADADLYI
+1950 PNMVGADADLYI
-1962 GVVQNT
+1962 GVVENT

-1977 AIPNAMYRKMLG
+1977 AIPDAMYRKMLG
-1989 HEGGSVIGSS
+1989 HEGGSVIGSI
-1999 DKGDSME
+1999 DKCDSME

-2032 DLSLGY
+2032 DVSLGY
-2038 GPQFTS
+2038 GPELKS
-2044 QFVHSQKYITTEL
+2044 QFIHSQKYITTEL

-2071 GTRDEAVVL
+2071 GTRDEAVALV
-2080 ANKTGKA
+2080 NKTGKA

-2095 GHEDFGTINGYEII
+2095 GHEDFGTIGAYEMIK
-2109 RPTGKSGLQD
+2109 PAGNTGLED
-2119 EILDK
+2119 EILEK
-2124 YNNMVNW
+2124 YNNMVCW
-2131 IEMIMTNEREKLWA
+2131 IEMIMANEREKLWA

-2171 QSQHICYPFTTA
+2171 QSQYISYPFTTA

-2207 PALASGLK
+2207 PALASLLK
-2215 ALIGLINMRTPTNN
+2215 ALIGVINMREANN
-2229 NGAQQGQQA
+2229 HNK
-2238 GGGEQGGGEQ
+2238 E
-2248 GGDGGGDN
+2248 
-2256 NNNNNG
+2256 
-2262 EKVARINFW
+2262 ARIDFW
-2271 GKEWTFSIKPVAEY
+2271 GQKWSFNIKPVAEY
-2285 SSTGT
+2285 SSIGT

-2314 VDVYRVLTEANDTT
+2314 VDVFRVFTEATDTT

-2340 NANFNDWLDI
+2340 NANFNEWLDI

-2355 KDGISY
+2355 KDGVTY

-2366 NKTVY
+2366 SKSIY
-2371 PHSFIYRTRGGATAN
+2371 PRSFIYRTRGGATAN
-2386 PWEDA
+2386 PWENA
-2391 RYTIAYRP
+2391 RYTIAYHP

-2420 SVSGVPYGGTA
+2420 SVSGVPYGETA
-2431 SFTIYLTNDSEDPEA
+2431 RFTIYLTNDSEDPEA
-2446 AGRSLTTFNLYVD
+2446 GGRSLTTYNLYVD
-2459 DNSNPYGAKITC
+2459 DSSNPYGAKITC
-2471 DGKPLE
+2471 DGKPLDT
-2477 ASGRSI
+2477 SGRSV

-2489 VVTKVIE
+2489 VMTKVIE
-2496 VSGGNSFDL
+2496 VTGGNSFDL
-2505 EGLTIGIASDQDW
+2505 EGLTIGIASEQDW
-2518 RRIYDEL
+2518 RQIYDEL
-2525 ALDVHYLH
+2525 TLDVHYLH

-2550 TYSEYDK
+2550 TYAQYDN
-2557 DRGWFLPVVIDGFD
+2557 DRGWYMPVVIDGFD
-2571 RNQHNF
+2571 RHQHNF

-2611 GEREMIPENGNIEAH
+2611 GVRKMIPENGNIEAH
-2626 FFGEGVVMEKA
+2626 FYGEGTVMEKA

-2769 KKLQLWLTAD
+2769 KRLQLWLTAD
-2779 YHLKAIIDDKTFV
+2779 YYLKAIIDDQTFE

-2827 QLGSFNMTEPYNGTG
+2827 QLGSFEMTEPYNGTG

-2852 NRSKSQYY
+2852 DRSKSQYY

-2934 LDNGGVALT
+2934 LDNGGVGLK

-3053 TPVIGG
+3053 TPYIGAC
-3059 YVPGVTDNTAI
+3059 VLTATDNNASALTRQGAPR
-3070 ATARTQFAEPT
+3070 AAA
-3081 AETGNTVDLSTLTS
+3081 TGNTVDLSTIYS
-3095 NYEAKDGD
+3095 EYEAKDGEI
-3103 VLTGTLGMDVKISV
+3103 LTGKLGTNVKISV
-3117 ANGATVTLNGVT
+3117 ADGATVTFNGVT
-3129 INGNNTIRNAGIE
+3129 IDFPYSWAWGWAGIT
-3142 CVGNATIILKGTN
+3142 CSGDATIILSGTN
-3155 TVKGFDEDYPGIR
+3155 TVEGMNDDHPGIHIAKGK
-3168 VLNDCTLTI
+3168 TLTI
-3177 KGDGSLTASSNGYG
+3177 KGEGSLTVSGGNRAAGIGGGAELECGNIAIEAGTINAMGYGGG

-3196 GYDLPCGNIVIEGG
+3196 GQY
-3210 TISATGGRYAA
+3210 
-3221 GIGSGDEAAGGNIT
+3221 GSCGNIT
-3235 IKGGNI
+3235 ITGGNI
-3241 TAIGGEYGAGIGS
+3241 TADNSGNGAGIGS
-3254 GSVNKC
+3254 GFGASC
-3260 GDITI
+3260 GNINI

-3270 NATGG
+3270 NATG
-3275 AGAAGIGSGTG
+3275 AYRAAGIGG
-3286 GSYGNITIS
+3286 GWYGSCGDITV
-3295 GGTIT
+3295 
-3300 ATGGNKAAGIGT
+3300 
-3312 GINSSGGNIT
+3312 
-3322 ITDGVYELTAIKGID
+3322 TDGVTSLTSTKGKD
-3337 AINSI
+3337 ATNSI
-3342 GVGLNNSVGT
+3342 GAGNNGSVGT
-3352 VTIGGTVGVISES
+3352 ITIGGTVYSDGITES
-3365 PYTYAPRAVTDVSL
+3365 PYTFAPVKGIS
-3379 NKTTTTLPIGST
+3379 
-3391 EKLTATLTP
+3391 
-3400 SNARNMNVT
+3400 
-3409 WTTSN
+3409 
-3414 ANVATVT
+3414 
-3421 DGTVT
+3421 
-3426 AVALGTATITVT
+3426 
-3438 TEDGAMTATCT
+3438 
-3449 VTVVQPATGVTLNKT
+3449 LNKT
-3464 STTLPVGSSETL
+3464 STTLTVGSSETL

-3483 NATYKSVTWT
+3483 NANDKSVTWA
-3493 TSNAAVATVTDGTV
+3493 TSNASVATVADGMV

-3536 LTTGVSLN
+3536 LTSGVSLN
-3544 KVNTTLVVGS
+3544 KVNTTLAVGS

-3580 VATVADGTV
+3580 VATVA
-3589 TAVGPGI
+3589 
-3596 ATITATSSNGQTAT
+3596 N
-3610 CEVTVIQH
+3610 
-3618 VTGVSL
+3618 
-3624 NKTRLSITMGS
+3624 
-3635 SETLTATVAPAN
+3635 
-3647 ASDKS
+3647 
-3652 VTWTTSDA
+3652 
-3660 AVATV
+3660 
-3665 NDGTVTGVA
+3665 GTVTGVA

-3681 VTTVDGE
+3681 VTSSNGSTATCEVTVIQPVTGVALNKTSTTLIAGSRE
-3688 LTATCTVTVTIE
+3688 RLTATVAPDNATDKSVTWTTSNARVATVADGVVYAVNAGTATITVTTTDGAKTATCEVIVRGTIVDY
-3700 GLVSDMTG
+3700 LTG
-3708 NVDELC
+3708 YVDELC

-3782 VTKQATTTPVRDY
+3782 VTKQATSTPVRDY
-3795 LFVAA
+3795 VFVLSA
-3800 QDEMLRHITNETAAP
+3800 DEILRHITNETAAP

-3890 WLASYGYED
+3890 CLASYGYED

-3905 LNNSATS
+3905 INNSATT

-4064 TGREMVLTADGKESM
+4064 TGRELVLTADGKESM

-4129 LGGLPWENGD
+4129 LGGLPWQNGD

-4154 GTWLATGDVKNL
+4154 GTWLATGNVKNL

-4195 TRTITVSNGW
+4195 TRTIIVSNGW

-4297 SRGAAEDGSADVPS
+4297 SRRAAEDGSADVPS

-4429 RFAANATGI
+4429 RFAASATGI
-4438 SYVDGD
+4438 DTLNAD
-4444 YEPGKW
+4444 QELGKW

-4462 TRKGVYIYNGNKIV
+4462 TRKGVYIYNGNKVV